1 MVDCVHRAP
10 AVTLITG
17 RDVFLSEVFKWV
29 DEYGGR
35 ICTQLRRIGS
45 SVDWDRC
52 VFTMDETRS
61 VSHTGWQQLAL
72 TVLAQQLLGGSVGLP
87 QATCWVLRAMAVSFL
102 AAVQVPLW
110 PQQGPLAHVSVRSG
124 FSTHPCRL

>member
-1 MVDCVHRAP
+1 M
-10 AVTLITG
+10 
-17 RDVFLSEVFKWV
+17 FLSEVFKWV

-61 VSHTGWQQLAL
+61 VR
-72 TVLAQQLLGGSVGLP
+72 
-87 QATCWVLRAMAVSFL
+87 QAA
-102 AAVQVPLW
+102 
-110 PQQGPLAHVSVRSG
+110 
-124 FSTHPCRL
+124 

>member
-1 MVDCVHRAP
+1 VRPC
-10 AVTLITG
+10 VTLIAG

-61 VSHTGWQQLAL
+61 VRHTG
-72 TVLAQQLLGGSVGLP
+72 
-87 QATCWVLRAMAVSFL
+87 
-102 AAVQVPLW
+102 
-110 PQQGPLAHVSVRSG
+110 
-124 FSTHPCRL
+124 

>member
-1 MVDCVHRAP
+1 MP
-10 AVTLITG
+10 PPPQG

-29 DEYGGR
+29 EEYGGR

-61 VSHTGWQQLAL
+61 VRQQQCILQHTGVMHTCTSA
-72 TVLAQQLLGGSVGLP
+72 ACSSAIQLLV
-87 QATCWVLRAMAVSFL
+87 A
-102 AAVQVPLW
+102 
-110 PQQGPLAHVSVRSG
+110 
-124 FSTHPCRL
+124 